1 MTALSLRARLTLWYS
16 VVLLAVL
23 LAGGVTV
30 VWLHSTLGLARIDR
44 GLQAEA
50 ATVNGVLRGEF
61 DEPDREPDPPDRDD
75 DDVLDVAG
83 RVADA
88 LQDLDLPGTGVAI
101 SARDG
106 RALAVRVFGV
116 RSLTQQELAAASV
129 ETASAV
135 ASRGGLRL
143 RRELQRLPGFD
154 VHVVV
159 WNSMESFEWERARL
173 RRALL
178 LGVPLAL
185 LVASAGGWMVGYRGL
200 RPLTDMARQAE
211 TITADRL
218 DDRLSQPG
226 TRDELAALAS
236 AFNALLDRLAGA
248 LRVQRQFMAD
258 ASHQLRTPISIARTA
273 AQVTLSEPERDAA
286 DYRDALTIV
295 EAQTRR
301 LTEMIERMF
310 TLALADL
317 DARPLQL
324 TDFYL
329 DELVQEC
336 ARTAQV
342 LAADRRL
349 EIRAETPAEVPFR
362 GDETLL
368 RQMIMNLVEN
378 AVRHTPPAGSVA
390 LALNAVNG
398 HVRVMVTDT
407 GCGIPAEHQARIF
420 ERFVRLQTVG
430 AGGLGLPIARW
441 VAEAHHG
448 SLTLE
453 SSGPEG
459 SRFVVTLPAS
469 PLERPAQ
476 QRDRARG
483 LAREILG

>member
-1 MTALSLRARLTLWYS
+1 MTSLSLRARLTLWYS

-23 LAGGVTV
+23 LAAGAAV

-44 GLQAEA
+44 ELQAEA

-61 DEPDREPDPPDRDD
+61 EEIDPEPHPPGK
-75 DDVLDVAG
+75 DVQDVEDVAL
-83 RVADA
+83 RVAEA
-88 LQDLDLPGTGVAI
+88 LHDLDLPGTGVAI
-101 SARDG
+101 FSRDG
-106 RALAVRVFGV
+106 DALAVRTFGV
-116 RSLTQQELAAASV
+116 RSLTPAELAAAGSIGTSV
-129 ETASAV
+129 TPDVS
-135 ASRGGLRL
+135 SRGGLRL
-143 RRELQRLPGFD
+143 REDVQRLPGLD
-154 VHVVV
+154 ARVVV
-159 WNSMESFEWERARL
+159 WNSLEPFEWERARL
-173 RRALL
+173 ARALL

-218 DDRLSQPG
+218 DDRLSQPV
-226 TRDELAALAS
+226 TRDELGALAS

-273 AQVTLSEPERDAA
+273 AQVTLSQPERDAA
-286 DYRDALTIV
+286 DYREALTIV
-295 EAQTRR
+295 ATQTRR

-349 EIRAETPAEVPFR
+349 TIRAETPAEVPFR

-378 AVRHTPPAGSVA
+378 AVRHTPPAGTVA

-398 HVRVMVTDT
+398 HVRVIVADT

-420 ERFVRLQTVG
+420 ERFVRLQTAAPDG

-453 SSGPEG
+453 SSGPTG
-459 SRFVVTLPAS
+459 SRFVVVLPGRLDAT
-469 PLERPAQ
+469 A
-476 QRDRARG
+476 
-483 LAREILG
+483 

>member
-1 MTALSLRARLTLWYS
+1 MTSFSLRARLTLWYS

-23 LAGGVTV
+23 LAAGVTV
-30 VWLHSTLGLARIDR
+30 VWLHSTFGLARIDR

-61 DEPDREPDPPDRDD
+61 DEPHADPDSPDRDAD
-75 DDVLDVAG
+75 DAQDVAD
-83 RVADA
+83 RVAEA
-88 LQDLDLPGTGVAI
+88 LHDLDLPGTGVAI
-101 SARDG
+101 FSRDG
-106 RALAVRVFGV
+106 RALAVRTFGI
-116 RSLTQQELAAASV
+116 RSLAPAALAVVSIG
-129 ETASAV
+129 TSPGV
-135 ASRGGLRL
+135 ASRDGLRL
-143 RRELQRLPGFD
+143 RREAQRLPGLD
-154 VHVVV
+154 VDVVV
-159 WNSMESFEWERARL
+159 WNSMEPFEWERARL

-218 DDRLSQPG
+218 DDRLSPPG
-226 TRDELAALAS
+226 THDELAALAS

-273 AQVTLSEPERDAA
+273 AQVTLSGPERDAA
-286 DYRDALTIV
+286 DYREALTIV
-295 EAQTRR
+295 AAQTRR

-310 TLALADL
+310 ALALADL

-342 LAADRRL
+342 LGADRGL
-349 EIRAETPAEVPFR
+349 TIRADTPAEVPFR

-378 AVRHTPPAGSVA
+378 AVRHTPPAGTVA

-398 HVRVMVTDT
+398 DVRVMVADT
-407 GCGIPAEHQARIF
+407 GSGIPAEHQARIF
-420 ERFVRLQTVG
+420 ERFVRLQNDTAPAGRDPGGAAPGVDTA

-453 SSGPEG
+453 SSGPDG
-459 SRFVVTLPAS
+459 SRFVVTLPA
-469 PLERPAQ
+469 PR
-476 QRDRARG
+476 
-483 LAREILG
+483 